1 MFVYGLKLKYGAAAQ
16 QCSVNVKIGVFGR
29 GGNKGYTAVFGVFEE
44 GLLLLFVKILYFVKI
59 KQNSVRSGN
68 GVYLGKDRF

>member
-1 MFVYGLKLKYGAAAQ
+1 MLVYRLKLEYGTAAQ

-29 GGNKGYTAVFGVFEE
+29 GGNKGYTAVFGVFEQ
-44 GLLLLFVKILYFVKI
+44 GLLLLFVEILYFVKI
-59 KQNSVRSGN
+59 KQNPVRRGD